1 MCLTA
6 PARRIGWP
14 PLPASHSRTRRSH
27 HMGEQQNTE
36 IVRQAYAAFG
46 SGDVPALLDLL
57 DDDIEWHAVIG
68 AAPHVPTAGQRYGKP
83 AVAEF
88 FRILSQTV
96 EFSRFEP
103 REYIAQG
110 DEVVV
115 LGSYEGRSKATGR
128 TFAEEWAMVDTF
140 RNGKI
145 VRFREYVNAAA
156 INAAFDAAGV

>member
-1 MCLTA
+1 
-6 PARRIGWP
+6 
-14 PLPASHSRTRRSH
+14 
-27 HMGEQQNTE
+27 MGEQQNTE

-46 SGDVPALLDLL
+46 RGDIPALLDLL
-57 DDDIEWHAVIG
+57 DDDIEWHPVIG
-68 AAPHVPTAGQRYGKP
+68 AAPHVPTAGKRDGKQ

-103 REYIAQG
+103 REFIAQG
-110 DEVVV
+110 DQVVI
-115 LGSYEGRSKATGR
+115 LGAYEARSKATGR

-140 RNGKI
+140 KNGKI

-156 INAAFDAAGV
+156 INAAFDAAAV

>member
-1 MCLTA
+1 
-6 PARRIGWP
+6 
-14 PLPASHSRTRRSH
+14 
-27 HMGEQQNTE
+27 MGEQQNTE

-46 SGDVPALLDLL
+46 SGDIPALLDLL
-57 DDDIEWHAVIG
+57 DEDIEWHAVIG
-68 AAPHVPTAGQRYGKP
+68 AAPHVPTAGKRYGKQ

-103 REYIAQG
+103 REFIAQG
-110 DEVVV
+110 DQVVI
-115 LGSYEGRSKATGR
+115 LGAYEGRSKATGR

-140 RNGKI
+140 RNGKM

-156 INAAFDAAGV
+156 INAAFEPAGV